1 MDYRSETTC
10 RHRSLARTV
19 IAATASA
26 LLLTLGAA
34 APAGAHSGTVDSF
47 GCHPNVAHGS
57 YHCHTGPLAGRS
69 YPSKAAMM
77 KVRQEREQEERTK
90 ARLLQPDAD
99 GPTSTIGDR

>member
-1 MDYRSETTC
+1 MDYRSETTDS
-10 RHRSLARTV
+10 HRPVGFRQT
-19 IAATASA
+19 AASVAV
-26 LLLTLGAA
+26 LLLTL
-34 APAGAHSGTVDSF
+34 AGAMSANAHPGTVDSF

-77 KVRQEREQEERTK
+77 KVRQEREQEERAK
-90 ARLLQPDAD
+90 ARLLDPQAD